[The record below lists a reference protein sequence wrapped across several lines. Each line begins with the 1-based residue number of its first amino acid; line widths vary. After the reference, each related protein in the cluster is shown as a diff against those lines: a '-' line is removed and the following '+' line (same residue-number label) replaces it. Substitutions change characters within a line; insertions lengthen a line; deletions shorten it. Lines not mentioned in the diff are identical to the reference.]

1 MPHITIAEGQPGI
14 RGPFY
19 FRKQTAKPLLQL
31 GQALMRGDSSLTP
44 GERELIASFVSSQN
58 TCTFCHSSHGATAA
72 CLLDNNEALVNA
84 VKKDF
89 RSADISEKM
98 KTLLHIADKV
108 RIDPKTVSADD
119 IAAARAQGAD
129 DIAIHD
135 TVLVAAA
142 FSMFNRYVDGLA
154 TWQPAEPEA
163 YREMGQKMA
172 EHGYLREENRELWD
186 F

>member
-19 FRKQTAKPLLQL
+19 FRKQTAKPLLEL
-31 GQALMRGDSSLTP
+31 GQALMRGPSSLTD

-72 CLLDNNEALVNA
+72 CLLGSEDLVNA

-89 RSADISEKM
+89 RSAGISDKM
-98 KTLLHIADKV
+98 KALLHIADKV

-119 IAAARAQGAD
+119 IAAARAHGAD
-129 DIAIHD
+129 DVAIHD

-154 TWQPAEPEA
+154 TWQPEAPEA